1 MKNKSTRSFPV
12 LLMGAFLCST
22 LFLSSCFT
30 PKPVVRV
37 EPMEEDVRWQYGQAF
52 ARQQSNDLEVQAAY
66 NGNNREYLFF
76 DVEVTNFGEEEVLVD
91 PKQFYL
97 EVKGMKMRAADP
109 EVMLLGL
116 DMDASRRE
124 ANSKNA
130 AVAIGVAAVAATAA
144 IIATSDG
151 NGNSNASNNNN
162 ASGNSFDGGYNNLDL
177 AVDLVSIVP
186 NLMIDL
192 SAPRAVEEFPPVNPQ
207 DRNFW
212 TDFTL
217 RKTTLRQGERVSGKV
232 LFRTLDLDDRFQMVL
247 PVESSTF
254 RMQFKR
260 LLFQP
265 R

>member
-1 MKNKSTRSFPV
+1 MKNNSTRSFPR
-12 LLMGAFLCST
+12 LLLGACLCFT
-22 LFLSSCFT
+22 LFLTSCFT

-37 EPMEEDVRWQYGQAF
+37 EPVDEDVRWQYGQAF
-52 ARQQSNDLEVQAAY
+52 ARQQSNGLEVQAAY

-76 DVEVTNFGEEEVLVD
+76 DVEVTNFGEEEVLID

-116 DMDASRRE
+116 DMEASRQE

-151 NGNSNASNNNN
+151 DGNSNASNNN
-162 ASGNSFDGGYNNLDL
+162 ASSNSFDGGYNNLDL

-186 NLMIDL
+186 SLIIDL
-192 SAPRAVEEFPPVNPQ
+192 SAPRMVEELPPADPE

-217 RKTTLRQGERVSGKV
+217 RKTTLRKGERVSGKV
-232 LFRTLDLDDRFQMVL
+232 LFRTLDLADRFQMVL
-247 PVESSTF
+247 PMESTTF

-265 R
+265 N

>member
-1 MKNKSTRSFPV
+1 MKIKSTRSLPR
-12 LLMGAFLCST
+12 LHLGAFLCSL

-37 EPMEEDVRWQYGQAF
+37 EPIDEDIRWQYGQAF
-52 ARQQSNDLEVQAAY
+52 ARQQSGELELQAAY

-76 DVEVTNFGEEEVLVD
+76 DVEITNYGEEEVLVD
-91 PKQFYL
+91 PKEFYL
-97 EVKGMKMRAADP
+97 EIKGMKVRAADP
-109 EVMLLGL
+109 EVILLGL

-151 NGNSNASNNNN
+151 DGNSNASNNNV
-162 ASGNSFDGGYNNLDL
+162 AANSFDANYNNLDL

-186 NLMIDL
+186 NLFIDL
-192 SAPRAVEEFPPVNPQ
+192 SSPRPVQEWPDADPQ
-207 DRNFW
+207 NRNFW

-217 RKTTLRQGERVSGKV
+217 RKTTLRKGERVSGKV
-232 LFRTLDLDDRFQMVL
+232 LFPTLDLDDRFQMVL
-247 PVESSTF
+247 PVESSVF

-260 LLFQP
+260 MLYQP

>member
-1 MKNKSTRSFPV
+1 MKNKSTRSFPL
-12 LLMGAFLCST
+12 LLMGACLCST
-22 LFLSSCFT
+22 LFLTSCFT

-37 EPMEEDVRWQYGQAF
+37 EPVDEDVRWQYGQAF
-52 ARQQSNDLEVQAAY
+52 ARQQADGLEVQAAY

-91 PKQFYL
+91 PKKFYL

-109 EVMLLGL
+109 EVILLGL
-116 DMDASRRE
+116 DMDASRQE

-151 NGNSNASNNNN
+151 DGNSNSSNNN
-162 ASGNSFDGGYNNLDL
+162 AVSNSFDGGYNNLDL

-186 NLMIDL
+186 SLIIDL
-192 SAPRAVEEFPPVNPQ
+192 SSPRMVQELPPVDPQ

-217 RKTTLRQGERVSGKV
+217 RKTTLRKGERVSGKV
-232 LFRTLDLDDRFQMVL
+232 LFRTLDLDDRFQMIL
-247 PVESSTF
+247 PMESTTF
-254 RMQFKR
+254 RMQFKQ

-265 R
+265 H

>member
-1 MKNKSTRSFPV
+1 MKNKSTRSFPR
-12 LLMGAFLCST
+12 LLTGACICSI

-37 EPMEEDVRWQYGQAF
+37 EPIDEDVRWQYGQAF
-52 ARQQSNDLEVQAAY
+52 ARQQAGELEVQAAY

-76 DVEVTNFGEEEVLVD
+76 DVEITNYGEEEVLVD

-109 EVMLLGL
+109 EVILLGL
-116 DMDASRRE
+116 DMEASRQE
-124 ANSKNA
+124 ASSKNA
-130 AVAIGVAAVAATAA
+130 AIAIGVATVAATAA

-151 NGNSNASNNNN
+151 NGNSNSSNNNVSAN
-162 ASGNSFDGGYNNLDL
+162 NFDGGYNNLDL

-186 NLMIDL
+186 NLIIDL
-192 SAPRAVEEFPPVNPQ
+192 SSPRVVEELPAADPQ

-217 RKTTLRQGERVSGKV
+217 RKTTLRKGERVSGKV

-247 PVESSTF
+247 PVESSIF

-265 R
+265 N